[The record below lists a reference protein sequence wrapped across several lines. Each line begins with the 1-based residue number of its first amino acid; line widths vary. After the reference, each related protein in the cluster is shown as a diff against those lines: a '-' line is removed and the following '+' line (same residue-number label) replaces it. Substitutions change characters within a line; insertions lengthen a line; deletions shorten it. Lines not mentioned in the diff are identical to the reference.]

1 MEELK
6 NIEAS
11 VKKATEGIEN
21 MKAANEAAISE
32 VKGQVAEVKT
42 AIVTMDEAAKLNQ
55 KALDELIAAK
65 NAKTIASASK
75 KSFGDAFAGVEFP

>member
-11 VKKATEGIEN
+11 VKTATEGIVN
-21 MKAANEAAISE
+21 MKAANEAAINE
-32 VKGQVAEVKT
+32 VKGQVAEVKS
-42 AIVTMDEAAKLNQ
+42 AIVTMDENAKANQ

-65 NAKTIASASK
+65 NAKTIANESK
-75 KSFGDAFAGVEFP
+75 KSF